1 VRSAED
7 FGWIGKMV
15 GCYASDRG
23 SKRDVG
29 SIKRACLDAV
39 HCLEILAMSDQDLDQ
54 NVPSIRLRQPG
65 VVVYLCGIATSVLTI
80 FAVKWGNAHDFYP
93 MGWSTS
99 AWTATAS
106 TGM

>member
-1 VRSAED
+1 
-7 FGWIGKMV
+7 MV